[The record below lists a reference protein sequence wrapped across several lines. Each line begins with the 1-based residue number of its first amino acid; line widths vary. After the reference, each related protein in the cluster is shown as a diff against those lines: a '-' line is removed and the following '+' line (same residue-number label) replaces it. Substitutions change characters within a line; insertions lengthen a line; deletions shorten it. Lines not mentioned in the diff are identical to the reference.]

1 MQYRVDGGK
10 PEKPERF
17 LDRLAAGLKKLFAGD
32 QIEAMLYLRDEG
44 SGIREATVSFGGAE
58 YRVEPETGRY
68 AVIEGETYEVLP
80 LLLTKE
86 AAESLKIEPDPR
98 PGRECG
104 GGGRSSAAQWKEAGF

>member
-1 MQYRVDGGK
+1 
-10 PEKPERF
+10 
-17 LDRLAAGLKKLFAGD
+17 
-32 QIEAMLYLRDEG
+32 MLYLRDEG

-86 AAESLKIEPDPR
+86 SAESLKIEQILDRAGNAAEGIEAVQPVEGSRILILDRTAPTVATKL
-98 PGRECG
+98 PGDQARRRE
-104 GGGRSSAAQWKEAGF
+104 SAIMPERRERRNR